1 MNDRCDAKSGL
12 FSRCKREM
20 LHPGEHDDG
29 KKRWPRVG
37 IDQEVYLEA
46 LEILEKRKQQ
56 RAHRQSLVDKHEAEG

>member
-1 MNDRCDAKSGL
+1 
-12 FSRCKREM
+12 M